1 MYKCTCG
8 NDRFDVDQMQRH
20 IVTVD
25 SNNVVVEDNN
35 DYQDAEEPAGTYT
48 CTNPDCQAEYDSLG
62 DLPDVVEEEGE
73 SASINFTVGE
83 RYTNRY
89 INKATINDEA
99 HYDKFGPADDWFG
112 HFIVLNS
119 NHYDHLRA
127 TFMYVGDV
135 CQLHTAAFNAS
146 NKNIIGLESGEEGRV
161 FECIHN
167 SFPSED
173 QVTLIQVELDDEE
186 V

>member
-8 NDRFDVDQMQRH
+8 NDRFYVDQMQRH
-20 IVTVD
+20 NVTVD
-25 SNNVVVEDNN
+25 INNLVVEDLNN
-35 DYQDAEEPAGTYT
+35 YQDAEEPDGIWT
-48 CTNPDCQAEYDSLG
+48 CTNCEAEYDSLG
-62 DLPDVVEEEGE
+62 DLPDVPDDPKGP
-73 SASINFTVGE
+73 IDFKVGE
-83 RYTNRY
+83 LYTQSHLD
-89 INKATINDEA
+89 KETINDEA
-99 HYDKFGPADDWFG
+99 HYDEFGVKGDWYG

-135 CQLHTAAFNAS
+135 CQLHTS